1 MTVVTQEQKGKA
13 IDETGHDLV
22 DELIAQIRELSD
34 ADLRLLVQIVKRLTR
49 PSGLPGRLVVDAAA
63 KAAFAREDLAEI
75 ATTIAEVHEE
85 PDDHAKEV
93 TFD

>member
-1 MTVVTQEQKGKA
+1 MTDVTQEQKVKA

-34 ADLRLLVQIVKRLTR
+34 ADLRLLVQIVKRLAR